1 VVQLLPPLFE
11 IGENVASNYEHWSER
26 RKLDIDSDANIKPE
40 DKPAE
45 KAKVDERCKAFR
57 EKFAFTA
64 ELRSMWGVGAEK
76 EPSAK
81 GASKALSKR
90 RVSTHKSRPD
100 SPAAGAPAA
109 GGGDSK

>member
-1 VVQLLPPLFE
+1 MLPPLFE
-11 IGENVASNYEHWSER
+11 IGENVASNYEHWCER
-26 RKLDIDSDANIKPE
+26 RKLDIESDASIEPA

-45 KAKVDERCKAFR
+45 KAKVDDRCKAFR

-64 ELRSMWGVGAEK
+64 ELRSMWGAGAEEK

-81 GASKALSKR
+81 SASKALSKR
-90 RVSTHKSRPD
+90 RVSTFKSRPD